1 MSQEEMLVAERLL
14 SALAS
19 IEETLA
25 EIKSELNSMKVS
37 GGSGVRQEDTKIL
50 NITQAAELLGV
61 TRQTVNRMV
70 RSGQLKKKVV
80 GGRIGL
86 LKSDLL
92 TSRPLN

>member
-1 MSQEEMLVAERLL
+1 MSQEERLVAERLL
-14 SALAS
+14 SALVS